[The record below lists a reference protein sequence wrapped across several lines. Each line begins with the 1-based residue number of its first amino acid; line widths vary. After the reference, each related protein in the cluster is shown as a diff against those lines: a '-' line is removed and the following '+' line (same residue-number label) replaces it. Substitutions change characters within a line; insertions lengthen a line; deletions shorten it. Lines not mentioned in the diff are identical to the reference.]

1 MELREFYRHRMFGPY
16 KVGPRPGSLRDITPE
31 LAVVEDA
38 YATPRQVGPD
48 RTLTGALFDAAGEP
62 VGQSVRAGPRHRHL
76 VETPQERRPRFVEDR
91 EVIYLGPLM
100 RHFGHFLLEVLPR
113 LWVFDSVPL
122 RTVYFHPFRQKQ
134 PIPGF
139 LQETLD
145 LAAGVPVQIILIEE
159 PTVFRRVVAPSP
171 TFELNRAGSPAFW
184 AWCQAFAAKAAP
196 QPAGGELVYY
206 SRSRLHE
213 TKRMTVNEAG
223 LEVLFASR
231 GFEVIHPQT
240 MGFFDQLARM
250 RNCRLLAGC
259 SGSAM
264 HQALFMPRHSA
275 VIEFDSRFT
284 GSQHSIEAMGDHTG
298 LHFQCLEDL
307 PSGDVRFDETY
318 LPVIEQQLDELLAD
332 WPARLSTPF
341 TRPPRK
347 YVDSGWAS

>member
-1 MELREFYRHRMFGPY
+1 MELREFYRHRMFGPF
-16 KVGPRPGSLRDITPE
+16 KVGPRPGSLRDIAPE

-38 YATPRQVGPD
+38 YATPREVGPD
-48 RTLTGALFDAAGEP
+48 RTLSGALYDAAGEP
-62 VGQSVRAGPRHRHL
+62 VGQSVRGGPRHRHQ
-76 VETPQERRPRFVEDR
+76 VEATPHRRPEDF
-91 EVIYLGPLM
+91 EPDTVIYLGPLM

-113 LWVFDSVPL
+113 LWVFDEHPV
-122 RTVYFHPFRQKQ
+122 RKAYFHPFRQKQ
-134 PIPGF
+134 PIPKF
-139 LQETLD
+139 LQDTLD
-145 LAAGVPVQIILIEE
+145 LAADGPVDIRLIEQ
-159 PTVFRRVVAPSP
+159 PTQFARVIAPSP

-196 QPAGGELVYY
+196 EPLGGERVYY

-223 LEVLFASR
+223 LEALFASR

-240 MGFFDQLARM
+240 MGFFEQLARM

-264 HQALFMPRHSA
+264 HQALFMPRNSG

-284 GSQHSIEAMGDHTG
+284 GSQHAIEAMGDHTA

-307 PSGDVRFDETY
+307 PSGDVRFDESY
-318 LPVIEQQLDELLAD
+318 LPVIEAQLDELLSD

-341 TRPPRK
+341 TKPPRK